1 MSNPEIHA
9 FADVVA
15 QGASQHESYF
25 DVACTAPCCTIR
37 ARPHWYGMMPDA
49 HPLLTRRIA
58 RRLKGT
64 DNAALRYLHGQD
76 APSTTEP
83 PMYRVVGRVRCR
95 NVYRDADSRGRIAGV
110 LGACMAG
117 QARPMGVQVAAC
129 MGTDDERQW
138 AASLREGTLVDV
150 TARVYK
156 ANSKGVHL
164 WREAR
169 CLTKPS
175 ACRTTSVAPIC

>member
-1 MSNPEIHA
+1 
-9 FADVVA
+9 
-15 QGASQHESYF
+15 
-25 DVACTAPCCTIR
+25 
-37 ARPHWYGMMPDA
+37 MPDA

-76 APSTTEP
+76 APPTTES
-83 PMYRVVGRVRCR
+83 PMYRVVGRAGADVCRDTDSEDGSPVFSVPVWLGRLGLWACKSQLAWVRTM
-95 NVYRDADSRGRIAGV
+95 NA
-110 LGACMAG
+110 
-117 QARPMGVQVAAC
+117 
-129 MGTDDERQW
+129 QW

-164 WREAR
+164 WREAD
-169 CLTKPS
+169 
-175 ACRTTSVAPIC
+175 A